1 MKQSTASIKRS
12 FISLINSIAPDDVAK
27 SPGQFT
33 RRRLCPLNDTI
44 MLLLTMEGHTLN
56 TELSNY
62 FFTTGRRPPS
72 KSAFTQQRNKLSED
86 AFPNLLAA
94 TNRRFPFEKTFKGL
108 HLLAVDGSSL
118 NIPSV
123 RGGDPTTFISYYSKN
138 GGYYM
143 DHLTAVY
150 DLLEKRYLDAI
161 SSPFS
166 QYNENRD
173 LCTMV
178 DRNPLAG
185 EPCLYIAD
193 RGFVCFNNL
202 AHIIKAGQFFLIR
215 CKEPSKSYN
224 LLTGIPLPDSGE
236 IDVDHT
242 FILSRKHAKKG
253 QDPVVFKYLQPKRI
267 FDFLPRDD
275 KTGTFE
281 INFRIVRVSIGE
293 DKYEYLITNLPREAY
308 SRRVIKELY
317 NARWGIEVSFRSLKY
332 NLALVFF
339 HSCKRELIDQEIF
352 ARLIMYNVVSLLV
365 GSTKVKQ
372 KDTKYEYV
380 IAFSDAVPHCRRFL
394 LTKTASTELKNL
406 LLKSLTP
413 VRPGRS
419 SPRNVR
425 SQRLKAL
432 NNRF

>member
-12 FISLINSIAPDDVAK
+12 FISLINSITPDDVAK

-33 RRRLCPLNDTI
+33 RRRLCPLNDTL
-44 MLLLTMEGHTLN
+44 MLLLSMEGHNLN
-56 TELSNY
+56 TEIGNY
-62 FFTTGRRPPS
+62 FFTINRQPPS
-72 KSAFTQQRNKLSED
+72 KSAFTQQRSKLSED
-86 AFPNLLAA
+86 VFPGLLAA
-94 TNRRFPFEKTFKGL
+94 TNRLFPFEKTFNGL
-108 HLLAVDGSSL
+108 HLLAVDGSSINVPPL
-118 NIPSV
+118 K
-123 RGGDPTTFISYYSKN
+123 GDSSTFVSYNSRK

-143 DHLTAVY
+143 DHITAVY

-236 IDVDHT
+236 TDVDHT

-308 SRRVIKELY
+308 PCRVIKELY

-332 NLALVFF
+332 NLALVYF
-339 HSCKRELIDQEIF
+339 HSCKREFIEQEIF

-380 IAFSDAVPHCRRFL
+380 IAFSDAVPHCRKFL
-394 LTKTASTELKNL
+394 LTKSTAAALKKL
-406 LLKSLTP
+406 LLMSLTP
-413 VRPGRS
+413 IRPGRS

-425 SQRLKAL
+425 SQRLKTL